1 MGVDPLAHVADAFVG
16 ALMKTPSRTQA
27 WIHSSPPRPACAIT
41 LTAGTV
47 ASTIAALALTAATQV
62 AFRIDLPAFL
72 SRRPASIGSD

>member
-1 MGVDPLAHVADAFVG
+1 MGVDPPGHLADAFVG

-27 WIHSSPPRPACAIT
+27 WIHSSPPLPACAIT

-47 ASTIAALALTAATQV
+47 ANAIAALAVTAAIRVT
-62 AFRIDLPAFL
+62 FRIDLPAFL